1 MGVSSSEKSIAT
13 GVSYRF
19 GLFVLDTAAG
29 VLTRNGVRI
38 KLQEQ
43 PFHLLLLLLENP
55 GQLVSREEIQ
65 RRLWAA
71 NTFVEFDKSLGVAV
85 LKVREALSD
94 EANNPRFVET
104 VPRRGYRFIAPV
116 SIENPVEPPRPIQ
129 SLAEQPIRQE
139 DATPLKKAALQP
151 AWTWAMLAIVALIVV
166 GVYEFQTRNAH
177 HLSPAAISGA
187 NAESQVHLRRSVAV
201 LGFRN
206 LPGREE
212 DNWLSSAFCEML
224 NTELAAGGGL
234 RMVSGEDVARAKSG
248 LPLSDE
254 DSLGKS
260 TLQHLRTNPGADV
273 VVVGSYT
280 TLPTD
285 PNRKIRLDVRLQD
298 TAGGETIA
306 EEAVSGN
313 ENDIFTMVADLGE
326 KLRQELGATPIS
338 EETAIAARA
347 ALPSNEKAARLY
359 AEGRAKLWGFDFFAA
374 RDLLSEAITAD
385 PNFPLAHAALSDV
398 WWHTGYDAKSRAEA
412 KRALEL
418 SNHLSQEQRL
428 LVEGQYQ
435 RTLEDWPKAVE
446 TYRSLFQ
453 LFPDNLDYGLLFASA
468 QMHLSPADSLQTL
481 ADLRHLP
488 SPLGD
493 DARIDMTEA
502 DAWINRDFTKARA
515 AAMRAI
521 EKATVQGSP
530 VIVSRTY
537 GILCQQ
543 EPAIGASDGAIND
556 CKNAMDSAIAAK
568 DPNGEAMMRTD
579 LAVLYFLRG
588 DIENSAQMFQQ
599 AIKKFREVGN
609 RDGIAT
615 ALSNF
620 ADARLS
626 QDNLKE
632 AKKLLEEAIP
642 EYQAI
647 DDQEGVALNLD
658 SLGDVWRQTGEL
670 DRAETTYK
678 RAESV
683 ARKIDDKD
691 ATAYI
696 LSGLGDLA
704 LDRGDLTSARKLHEE
719 AFQLRTQAGEKQTA
733 GESRVSLAKL
743 AIEEGHASDAETSA
757 RASRQQFHQEHQDDD
772 ELSAGTVLV
781 NALLAQGKQHD
792 AETEIEN
799 IQRLGNASQNRF
811 LHLNFELASGRA
823 LLGSNH
829 PEASGPLFRQI
840 KIDAQR
846 YGFIGLEFDDE
857 LALAEFAKKTKHALE
872 AQNQLRALQKAASAR
887 GFGLIS
893 RKAIE
898 DR

>member
-1 MGVSSSEKSIAT
+1 MGASSSEKSIEA

-29 VLTRNGVRI
+29 VLTRNGVRV

-43 PFHLLLLLLENP
+43 PFQLLLLLLEKP
-55 GQLVSREEIQ
+55 DQLVSREEIQ
-65 RRLWAA
+65 RRLWSAD
-71 NTFVEFDKSLGVAV
+71 TFVEFDKSLGVAV

-104 VPRRGYRFIAPV
+104 IPRRGYRFIAPV
-116 SIENPVEPPRPIQ
+116 SIENSAGPPRAIQ
-129 SLAEQPIRQE
+129 PPTEQPVKQE
-139 DATPLKKAALQP
+139 GVMPPKKAALQP
-151 AWTWAMLAIVALIVV
+151 AWTWAMLAIAALIIV
-166 GVYEFQTRNAH
+166 GVYEFQTRH
-177 HLSPAAISGA
+177 PHDLPPTAISQA
-187 NAESQVHLRRSVAV
+187 NSEPQVHLRRSVAV

-234 RMVSGEDVARAKSG
+234 RMVSGEDVARAKG
-248 LPLSDE
+248 ELPPADE

-260 TLQHLRTNPGADV
+260 TLQHLRINPGADV

-326 KLRQELGATPIS
+326 KLRQELGATPVS
-338 EETAIAARA
+338 EETAIATRA

-385 PNFPLAHAALSDV
+385 PKVPLAHAALSDV
-398 WWHTGYDAKSRAEA
+398 WWHTGYDAKARVEA
-412 KRALEL
+412 KRAMEL

-428 LVEGQYQ
+428 LIEGQYQ
-435 RTLEDWPKAVE
+435 RTIQDWPKTLE

-468 QMHLSPADSLQTL
+468 QMHLSPADSLRTL
-481 ADLRHLP
+481 EDLRRLP

-521 EKATVQGSP
+521 EKAKAQGSP

-543 EPAIGASDGAIND
+543 EPSIGASDEAMND
-556 CKNAMDSAIAAK
+556 CKNAMDSAIATK
-568 DPNGEAMMRTD
+568 DPNGEALMRTD

-599 AIKKFREVGN
+599 AIEKFRQVGN

-626 QDNLKE
+626 QGNLKE
-632 AKKLLEEAIP
+632 AQKLLEEAIP

-647 DDQEGVALNLD
+647 DDQEGIALNFD

-670 DRAETTYK
+670 DRAETAYK

-683 ARKIDDKD
+683 ARKIDDKN
-691 ATAYI
+691 ATAYVV
-696 LSGLGDLA
+696 SGLGDLA
-704 LDRGDLTSARKLHEE
+704 LDRGDLPLARKSHGE
-719 AFQLRTQAGEKQTA
+719 ALQLRIQAGEKQTA
-733 GESRVSLAKL
+733 AESRVSLAKL

-757 RASRQQFHQEHQDDD
+757 RASQQQFHEGHQDDD

-792 AETEIEN
+792 AETETEN
-799 IQRLGNASQNRF
+799 IQRLGNTSQNRF
-811 LHLNFELASGRA
+811 LHLNFELAAGRV
-823 LLGSNH
+823 LLGSDH

-857 LALAEFAKKTKHALE
+857 LALAEFAKKTKHAAD
-872 AQNQLRALQKAASAR
+872 AQNQLRALENAANSK
-887 GFGLIS
+887 GFGLIA
-893 RKAIE
+893 RKAVE